1 MLIKSEKT
9 MATPKRTQW
18 DIEDAHRTLQ
28 RAAQIQSDK
37 GMMKDV
43 VAHHNKLTKMLYGGN
58 TMKSLPTKSSPK
70 SKKK

>member
-1 MLIKSEKT
+1 
-9 MATPKRTQW
+9 MATPKRSQW

-58 TMKSLPTKSSPK
+58 TKPTMPKSSPV
-70 SKKK
+70 KKKK